1 MLTPALLCLICV
13 TQNVWFSYSM
23 SISYIWLAVSL
34 QQLISQQKDG
44 DVEEKQKLA
53 SEKEAQQRRISQL
66 TEEMAKLKTELA
78 R

>member
-1 MLTPALLCLICV
+1 MFGSVI
-13 TQNVWFSYSM
+13 VWLY
-23 SISYIWLAVSL
+23 LAVPL

>member
-1 MLTPALLCLICV
+1 MFGSVI
-13 TQNVWFSYSM
+13 VWPYPTYGF
-23 SISYIWLAVSL
+23 AVPL